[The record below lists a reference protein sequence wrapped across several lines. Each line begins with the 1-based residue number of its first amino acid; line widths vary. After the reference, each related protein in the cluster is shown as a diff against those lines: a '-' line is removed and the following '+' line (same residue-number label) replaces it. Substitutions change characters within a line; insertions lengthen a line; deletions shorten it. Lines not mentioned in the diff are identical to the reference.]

1 MRKVRDRPITA
12 SRAPDT
18 GNTTPAWAY
27 NFTYDANGNR
37 LSSNVSGSAPYGA
50 STTGTANGGGGHH
63 LWRVESEDAL
73 YDDTNARYGTSRY
86 YSDAYDSMNRPPAYW
101 VGDTRQMAFEY
112 DSESRRT
119 DIEYVNGVD
128 SETSFDIIG
137 RPLRFRTEK
146 DAVEMLSVEYSYDI
160 NSNRTAQVT
169 NDDTFD
175 YHIDEDGRLVGES
188 INRMVALLPRDIL
201 AGDFEGLKAD
211 SESVELLDFS
221 DTFLGDQ
228 INSDRWRTGHV
239 ALSYSTL
246 LDPDLF
252 LGGEIRQNDGLHF
265 VFPKGYTNRTYKRDH
280 PLNDNFSSYHAETYR
295 LFAEHHR
302 QLDGDFDIQVDF
314 DYRADLTNSAA
325 GIELYASLNPMA
337 EDGFHD
343 IARIKRFSGSYL
355 AQGSGHSTTDTS
367 GKLRLVRTGTE
378 IKAYYWDSV
387 NSVWASGTTGWTFY
401 DFGDPVWI
409 GIAVSSDQ
417 SSKVSCTFSNF
428 VCIDG
433 SYTRADAGT
442 YTSPVYDAG
451 RTVTWGNLSWEET
464 LPSGTDIEL
473 QVAFSANEEGPW
485 SFVGPDGTSG
495 TKFTTS
501 SGQSVDGSPSSR
513 YCRYKAYL
521 TGDGTDTPTLG
532 TVELGFSGNLDSQIR
547 TFAFDDAG
555 NMTEKITKSDSSL
568 IEETRTYND
577 LNEITQ
583 NQIDDGTTV
592 TTWTFTHDDNGNMT
606 SKSDGTDTY
615 TYVWNE
621 DNQLES
627 VELNSSPV
635 VDYVYDSG
643 SRMLQR
649 TQGSTTTDFHWDG
662 WDLIREEKDDGVDV
676 EVTNYLVPHGE
687 ILAFERDDEWF
698 YLHGDGLS
706 STQLVTDDT
715 GAQAAR
721 IVYGAWGEEL
731 SVNDSVP
738 GGLDVRFVGGLGVRN
753 DSASGL
759 IYMRHRWYDASLGR
773 FLSRDPIGLDGG
785 HNLYEYGASS
795 PNNSVDP
802 DGLNPITWWIWESTV
817 PGPYGNPEPTK
828 WGTVSDIGS
837 WNDLIDYVCQHGTGA
852 ERTIFMSS
860 LVTGVSATTIA
871 VMVGLGQASG
881 RIPQM
886 VLDGKKFGKNG
897 GRLFQIRP
905 NVGRGQPKKV
915 AEGIFRLDYHQL
927 PGGIK
932 KVLHYHMKPDMSL
945 HRLFGLKEAGAAAG
959 AMAVYVV
966 AVIKCKP
973 EKECG

>member
-1 MRKVRDRPITA
+1 M
-12 SRAPDT
+12 
-18 GNTTPAWAY
+18 
-27 NFTYDANGNR
+27 
-37 LSSNVSGSAPYGA
+37 
-50 STTGTANGGGGHH
+50 
-63 LWRVESEDAL
+63 
-73 YDDTNARYGTSRY
+73 
-86 YSDAYDSMNRPPAYW
+86 
-101 VGDTRQMAFEY
+101 
-112 DSESRRT
+112 
-119 DIEYVNGVD
+119 
-128 SETSFDIIG
+128 
-137 RPLRFRTEK
+137 
-146 DAVEMLSVEYSYDI
+146 
-160 NSNRTAQVT
+160 
-169 NDDTFD
+169 
-175 YHIDEDGRLVGES
+175 
-188 INRMVALLPRDIL
+188 
-201 AGDFEGLKAD
+201 
-211 SESVELLDFS
+211 
-221 DTFLGDQ
+221 
-228 INSDRWRTGHV
+228 
-239 ALSYSTL
+239 
-246 LDPDLF
+246 
-252 LGGEIRQNDGLHF
+252 
-265 VFPKGYTNRTYKRDH
+265 
-280 PLNDNFSSYHAETYR
+280 
-295 LFAEHHR
+295 
-302 QLDGDFDIQVDF
+302 
-314 DYRADLTNSAA
+314 
-325 GIELYASLNPMA
+325 
-337 EDGFHD
+337 
-343 IARIKRFSGSYL
+343 
-355 AQGSGHSTTDTS
+355 
-367 GKLRLVRTGTE
+367 
-378 IKAYYWDSV
+378 
-387 NSVWASGTTGWTFY
+387 
-401 DFGDPVWI
+401 
-409 GIAVSSDQ
+409 
-417 SSKVSCTFSNF
+417 
-428 VCIDG
+428 
-433 SYTRADAGT
+433 
-442 YTSPVYDAG
+442 
-451 RTVTWGNLSWEET
+451 
-464 LPSGTDIEL
+464 
-473 QVAFSANEEGPW
+473 
-485 SFVGPDGTSG
+485 
-495 TKFTTS
+495 
-501 SGQSVDGSPSSR
+501 
-513 YCRYKAYL
+513 
-521 TGDGTDTPTLG
+521 
-532 TVELGFSGNLDSQIR
+532 
-547 TFAFDDAG
+547 
-555 NMTEKITKSDSSL
+555 
-568 IEETRTYND
+568 
-577 LNEITQ
+577 
-583 NQIDDGTTV
+583 
-592 TTWTFTHDDNGNMT
+592 
-606 SKSDGTDTY
+606 
-615 TYVWNE
+615 
-621 DNQLES
+621 
-627 VELNSSPV
+627 ELNSSPV

-649 TQGSTTTDFHWDG
+649 TQGSTTTNLHWDG
-662 WDLIREEKDDGVDV
+662 WDLVREEKDDDVDI

-721 IVYGAWGEEL
+721 IVYGAWGEQL